1 VLSFLVGGVEN
12 PANQQRIADAARL
25 LGGSCVAAA
34 DGRLVAVENAPQAR
48 SVYGRPPLRGPATLA
63 LGHERRGL
71 PRATLAAA
79 EETVVIPTVSR
90 TVTTLNVAAAAAV
103 AGWYVLR
110 GSGRQAHAAHPGRRL
125 PAVLLSGDDHVEVG
139 SSLRSA
145 AAFGLREVYLDGGGA
160 GWFDGPH
167 AQRREAR
174 AAARRHKNPL
184 HVRRAPA
191 EFLAGFDEVV
201 AVVSSGPGRDLPR
214 QPLTRGR
221 RQVVVIGAE
230 AQALE
235 ALCGDRLRVATLG
248 LQPVARPPL
257 RLVASITLA
266 EIGRQV
272 GRSATPGPAPAPARR
287 GPVYER
293 DLKLATDGELLIL
306 DPEILLGY

>member
-1 VLSFLVGGVEN
+1 VLTFLADAVEN
-12 PANQQRIADAARL
+12 PANRQRIADAARL
-25 LGGSCVAAA
+25 LGGSCVAPPA
-34 DGRLVAVENAPQAR
+34 GRLIAVENAPQAR
-48 SVYGRPPLRGPATLA
+48 PVYGRPPLRGPATLA

-79 EETVVIPTVSR
+79 TETVVIPTASR

-110 GSGRQAHAAHPGRRL
+110 GSGPQPRAAHPSRRL
-125 PAVLLSGDDHVEVG
+125 PTVLLCGDDHVEVG

-145 AAFGLREVYLDGGGA
+145 AAFGLREVYLDGDGA

-184 HVRRAPA
+184 HVRRAPPD
-191 EFLAGFDEVV
+191 FLAGFDEVV
-201 AVVSSGPGRDLPR
+201 LVTPSGPGRDLPR

-221 RQVVVIGAE
+221 RQVIVIGAP
-230 AQALE
+230 ANDLE
-235 ALCGDRLRVATLG
+235 PVCGDRLRVATLG
-248 LQPVARPPL
+248 LRPVSCPPL

-266 EIGRQV
+266 EIARQAGRP
-272 GRSATPGPAPAPARR
+272 ATQAPAPARR
-287 GPVYER
+287 GPAYQR
-293 DLKLATDGELLIL
+293 DLKLAADGELLIL

>member
-1 VLSFLVGGVEN
+1 VLTFLADAVEN
-12 PANQQRIADAARL
+12 PANRQRIADAARL
-25 LGGSCVAAA
+25 LGGSCDPAP
-34 DGRLVAVENAPQAR
+34 GGWLIAVENAAQAR
-48 SVYGRPPLRGPATLA
+48 PVYGRPPLRGAATLA

-79 EETVVIPTVSR
+79 DETVVIPTASR

-110 GSGRQAHAAHPGRRL
+110 GSGPQPRTAHPARRL
-125 PAVLLSGDDHVEVG
+125 PAVLLCGDDHVEVG

-145 AAFGLREVYLDGGGA
+145 AAFGLREVYLGGDGA

-184 HVRRAPA
+184 HVRRAPPG
-191 EFLAGFDEVV
+191 FLAGFDEVV
-201 AVVSSGPGRDLPR
+201 AVAPSGPGRDLPR

-221 RQVVVIGAE
+221 RQVVVIGA
-230 AQALE
+230 AIPDLE
-235 ALCGDRLRVATLG
+235 PLCGDRLRVVILG
-248 LQPVARPPL
+248 LRPMPGPPL

-266 EIGRQV
+266 EMARQAGRPV
-272 GRSATPGPAPAPARR
+272 TPGPAPARR
-287 GPVYER
+287 GPAYQR
-293 DLKLATDGELLIL
+293 DLKLAADGELLIL